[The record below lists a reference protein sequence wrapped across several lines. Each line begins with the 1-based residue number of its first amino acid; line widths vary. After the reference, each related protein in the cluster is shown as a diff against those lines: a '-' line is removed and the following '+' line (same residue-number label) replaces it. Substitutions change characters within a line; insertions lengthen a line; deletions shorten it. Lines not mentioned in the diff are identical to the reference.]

1 MCIRDR
7 SVRDYISNNLGPYLN
22 QPYSTNAV
30 PSALVQLT
38 SSGKINIDQI
48 PALRPFN
55 ITSVASTAERL
66 AIEDANAG
74 DIAIETTATT
84 FSVAS
89 SSVNTSNEQITITN
103 HGVNTGD
110 LLTYTAGSTGITGLS
125 TGVDYYAIKV
135 DDNTIKLANS
145 ASNATNN
152 QALDLQLSLIHI

>member
-1 MCIRDR
+1 MMITLGGTFASDALLPTQA

-55 ITSVASTAERL
+55 ITSVASQAERL
-66 AIEDANAG
+66 AIEDASAG

-89 SSVNTSNEQITITN
+89 CSVNTGTDTITITG
-103 HGVNTGD
+103 HG
-110 LLTYTAGSTGITGLS
+110 A
-125 TGVDYYAIKV
+125 
-135 DDNTIKLANS
+135 KLVM
-145 ASNATNN
+145 
-152 QALDLQLSLIHI
+152 D